1 MKCRAV
7 CSGNTDTCER
17 LTMENALLEQNAHS
31 PRTVDRS
38 GTVPRVSIV
47 IKALN
52 EAHNIGR
59 TVDSIWRATEG
70 LAVEVILADSLST
83 DDTVGIALGRGADVV
98 QLESAHDRSCGVGPQ
113 LGYQYSRGE
122 FIFLVDGDM
131 EIVPGFIERALAVM
145 DRDPSIAGVAGQIEE
160 MSLENRVFAQRLQR
174 NRGLTA
180 VGPVDQL
187 DMGGIYRRSAI
198 EDVGYF
204 SNGSLHSYEELEL
217 GCRLRAAGWKMQ
229 RLDGH
234 SVRHYGHELPRYQ
247 LLMRRYRSRYAWGP
261 GELLRA
267 GLGKPWFGNAI
278 KTAKAYL
285 VVIAGW
291 ALLCGAALMLPWTA
305 LPLGVALLAQP
316 VFLALLM
323 LKRRSI
329 SDGLFTYASWNV
341 FALGTLRGF
350 MRTPKDP
357 TRWIPSKRIA
367 ATHVTATDRAG

>member
-1 MKCRAV
+1 MRCRAV
-7 CSGNTDTCER
+7 CSGNTDTCKRLIMEKALFER
-17 LTMENALLEQNAHS
+17 NVISSRATNGNGAA
-31 PRTVDRS
+31 
-38 GTVPRVSIV
+38 PRVSIV

-70 LAVEVILADSLST
+70 MTVEVILADSLST
-83 DDTVGIALGRGADVV
+83 DDTVGIALDKGADVV
-98 QLESAHDRSCGVGPQ
+98 QLESVHDRSCGVGPQ

-122 FIFLVDGDM
+122 YIFLVDGDM

-180 VGPVDQL
+180 VGPVEQL

-291 ALLCGAALMLPWTA
+291 AILCVSVAMLPRTA
-305 LPLGVALLAQP
+305 LPLGAALLAQP
-316 VFLALLM
+316 VFLVMLM

-357 TRWIPSKRIA
+357 KRWIPSKRIS
-367 ATHVTATDRAG
+367 ATHMAATDRAG